1 MGTIFNSVPETRLTR
16 APYTPYGLVKAAYSD
31 RLEGIPSFNL
41 LRQAVAFRDI
51 TAEDL
56 VEAAIAQGRLSE
68 THLQDRR
75 FLSAVD
81 LHLRGLNNGI

>member
-1 MGTIFNSVPETRLTR
+1 LTR
-16 APYTPYGLVKAAYSD
+16 APYTPHGLVKAAYND

-41 LRQAVAFRDI
+41 LRQAAAFRDV

-75 FLSAVD
+75 FLSAVENQ
-81 LHLRGLNNGI
+81 LRSLNNSF